1 MKYSCLQESSSDCG
15 FCALKVLLANLN
27 NDSNYL
33 SLENK
38 KQGAYSMLDIKKLAL
53 EYKLE
58 LEGYKVEDSSLL
70 STLTFPFICQI
81 KRGKENHFVIVEKIK
96 KGIFYVFDPSIGSL
110 EINESIFLE
119 LFNQNVLTIKNHEKF
134 KLSKEKKTI
143 NSWLLLSI
151 VTNGFI
157 GISLIITSLL
167 IFKGLNSIYS
177 YISMGVVLLML
188 LANTLVNN
196 KYMNYIYESENVDY
210 VNFGVISKKIK
221 RNVNYYG
228 QMPLKVSLI
237 ILMALIIIESTK
249 IGYLNIFVIAITFAF
264 YYIFNYLYT
273 KQSNAIELLE
283 NSQYDLHY
291 VLSKGKRL
299 VTLKM
304 LYMAILILLN
314 AFMVMR
320 IMKKMD
326 LTGIDYFIF
335 NMSLNLTILK
345 LLNDIIFPRNK

>member
-96 KGIFYVFDPSIGSL
+96 KGIFYVFDPSIGDL

-134 KLSKEKKTI
+134 KLAKEKKHI

-157 GISLIITSLL
+157 GISLIVTSLL

-177 YISMGVVLLML
+177 YISMGVVLLAL

-196 KYMNYIYESENVDY
+196 KYMNNIYESKNVDY
-210 VNFGVISKKIK
+210 ANFGVISKKIK

-237 ILMALIIIESTK
+237 ILMALIK
-249 IGYLNIFVIAITFAF
+249 
-264 YYIFNYLYT
+264 
-273 KQSNAIELLE
+273 
-283 NSQYDLHY
+283 
-291 VLSKGKRL
+291 
-299 VTLKM
+299 
-304 LYMAILILLN
+304 
-314 AFMVMR
+314 
-320 IMKKMD
+320 
-326 LTGIDYFIF
+326 
-335 NMSLNLTILK
+335 
-345 LLNDIIFPRNK
+345 

>member
-38 KQGAYSMLDIKKLAL
+38 KQGSYSMLDIKKLAL

-196 KYMNYIYESENVDY
+196 KYMNHIYESENVDY
-210 VNFGVISKKIK
+210 ANFALVSQKIK

-249 IGYLNIFVIAITFAF
+249 IGYLNIFVIVITFAF

>member
-96 KGIFYVFDPSIGSL
+96 KGIFYVFDPSIGIL

-134 KLSKEKKTI
+134 KLNKEKKHI

-157 GISLIITSLL
+157 GISLIVTSLL

-210 VNFGVISKKIK
+210 ANFALVSQKIK

-249 IGYLNIFVIAITFAF
+249 IGYLNIFVIVITFAF

-283 NSQYDLHY
+283 N
-291 VLSKGKRL
+291 
-299 VTLKM
+299 
-304 LYMAILILLN
+304 
-314 AFMVMR
+314 
-320 IMKKMD
+320 
-326 LTGIDYFIF
+326 F
-335 NMSLNLTILK
+335 NMTCIMY
-345 LLNDIIFPRNK
+345 

>member
-134 KLSKEKKTI
+134 KLNKEKKHI

-157 GISLIITSLL
+157 GISLIVTSLL

-210 VNFGVISKKIK
+210 ANFALVSQKIK

-249 IGYLNIFVIAITFAF
+249 IGYLNIFVIVITFAF

-283 NSQYDLHY
+283 N
-291 VLSKGKRL
+291 
-299 VTLKM
+299 
-304 LYMAILILLN
+304 
-314 AFMVMR
+314 
-320 IMKKMD
+320 
-326 LTGIDYFIF
+326 F
-335 NMSLNLTILK
+335 NMTCIMY
-345 LLNDIIFPRNK
+345 

>member
-38 KQGAYSMLDIKKLAL
+38 KQGSYSMLDIKKLAL

-70 STLTFPFICQI
+70 YTLTFPFICQI

-119 LFNQNVLTIKNHEKF
+119 LFNQNVLTIKSHEKF
-134 KLSKEKKTI
+134 KLNKEKKNI
-143 NSWLLLSI
+143 NSRLLLSI

-210 VNFGVISKKIK
+210 ANFALVSQKIK

-228 QMPLKVSLI
+228 QIPLKVSLI

-249 IGYLNIFVIAITFAF
+249 IGYLNIFVIVITFAF

-291 VLSKGKRL
+291 VLSKGKR
-299 VTLKM
+299 
-304 LYMAILILLN
+304 
-314 AFMVMR
+314 
-320 IMKKMD
+320 
-326 LTGIDYFIF
+326 
-335 NMSLNLTILK
+335 
-345 LLNDIIFPRNK
+345 

>member
-38 KQGAYSMLDIKKLAL
+38 KQGSYSMLDIKKLAL

-70 STLTFPFICQI
+70 YTLTFPFICQI

-119 LFNQNVLTIKNHEKF
+119 LFNQNVLTIKSHEKF
-134 KLSKEKKTI
+134 KLNKEKKNI

-188 LANTLVNN
+188 LANALVNN

-210 VNFGVISKKIK
+210 ANFALVSQKIK

-228 QMPLKVSLI
+228 QIPLKVSLI

-249 IGYLNIFVIAITFAF
+249 IGYLNIFVIVITFAF